1 MSFEKAV
8 DYFNKPTKQFVPRPD
23 SGVRVR
29 YLKVLENNSALV
41 TVLSDDFV
49 PTTKDG
55 TDLAGNPVKY
65 PGMQVFVRDETDG
78 KEKVWNVPRAVGK
91 KLVDAMTELKVQ
103 SPRDFTLKVKHVDQ
117 YTYETE
123 VLKTPNGAA
132 KVAVAPVVTDELL
145 TKAVDVLRQFNGT
158 MAQKDGMG
166 IVLKVRLGLTSPQVG
181 EQVVE
186 RLLEQKKISFESNRL
201 RVA

>member
-1 MSFEKAV
+1 MSFEKAA
-8 DYFNKPTKQFVPRPD
+8 DYFNKQPKQF
-23 SGVRVR
+23 SGNQNTGVRVQ
-29 YLKVLENNSALV
+29 YLKVPENNTAIV
-41 TVLSDDFV
+41 TFLSDDFV
-49 PTTKDG
+49 PTVKDG

-65 PGMQVFVRDETDG
+65 PGMQVFVRDESDG
-78 KEKVWNVPRAVGK
+78 KEKVWNVPRTVGK
-91 KLVDAMTELKVQ
+91 KLVEAMTELKVQ
-103 SPRDFTLKVKHVDQ
+103 TPRNFTLKVKHVDQ
-117 YTYETE
+117 FTYETE

-132 KVAVAPVVTDELL
+132 KQTAAPVVTDELL

-166 IVLKVRLGLTSPQVG
+166 IVLKVRLGLVNPKVG
-181 EQVVE
+181 EEVVE